1 MKETQ
6 LSQPHAVVLL
16 VNDGRNA
23 EQLSAPLKGLQSGA
37 RVRAVPATT
46 AVDKARDVLRRRQAG

>member
-23 EQLSAPLKGLQSGA
+23 EQLSAPLKGL
-37 RVRAVPATT
+37 
-46 AVDKARDVLRRRQAG
+46 